1 MDKATLGK
9 PYATRRRTGCLECRK
24 RHIRCDEV
32 QPTCGNCSRSRVQR
46 VCKYTL
52 TIPLRD
58 RRAVDKACR
67 PWEQLVFMTITH
79 AAKHSDAT
87 FLQGK
92 IGVII
97 HGALDPFQFL
107 GIEMPFQSKELFH
120 YFCHIDHSM
129 NSLSQ
134 DKTSPRCELVSIL
147 KVSCLI

>member
-1 MDKATLGK
+1 M
-9 PYATRRRTGCLECRK
+9 
-24 RHIRCDEV
+24 
-32 QPTCGNCSRSRVQR
+32 
-46 VCKYTL
+46 
-52 TIPLRD
+52 
-58 RRAVDKACR
+58 DKACR

-120 YFCHIDHSM
+120 Y
-129 NSLSQ
+129 
-134 DKTSPRCELVSIL
+134 CEWHKYSVGTHASNGFFDRGSIFR
-147 KVSCLI
+147 S